1 LDLAVTYKEP
11 EMRQREK
18 DYISP
23 AYVKRN
29 SETEIPLR
37 ESPPTLTKEVIEN
50 VRPSGKAILTG
61 GDNDELEPEVI

>member
-1 LDLAVTYKEP
+1 MRLDCLIDSNKI
-11 EMRQREK
+11 RSQ
-18 DYISP
+18 
-23 AYVKRN
+23 RN